1 MSGALRLAG
10 FVLAAALFAFT
21 LRAAHKAAGAAV
33 ALAAGV
39 MLFFFAATQ
48 MAPAVEALQSLAQ
61 RAGIGADTAA
71 LLLKLTGM
79 AYVTEFAVQACRDA
93 GEEGLAEKAALCG
106 KMLLFAQTLPLIVEI
121 GELTLSLTP

>member
-39 MLFFFAATQ
+39 MLFFFA
-48 MAPAVEALQSLAQ
+48 
-61 RAGIGADTAA
+61 
-71 LLLKLTGM
+71 
-79 AYVTEFAVQACRDA
+79 
-93 GEEGLAEKAALCG
+93 
-106 KMLLFAQTLPLIVEI
+106 LIR
-121 GELTLSLTP
+121 

>member
-48 MAPAVEALQSLAQ
+48 LAPAVEALQSLAQ

-79 AYVTEFAVQACRDA
+79 AYVTEFTVQACRDA

>member
-48 MAPAVEALQSLAQ
+48 LAPAVEALQSLAQ

-71 LLLKLTGM
+71 LLLKLTGV

>member
-21 LRAAHKAAGAAV
+21 LRAAHKAAGTAV

>member
-1 MSGALRLAG
+1 MSEALRLAG

-48 MAPAVEALQSLAQ
+48 LAPAVEALQSLAQ

>member
-10 FVLAAALFAFT
+10 FVLAAALVAFT

-48 MAPAVEALQSLAQ
+48 LAPAVEALQSLAQ

>member
-48 MAPAVEALQSLAQ
+48 LAPAVEALQSLAQ

>member
-33 ALAAGV
+33 ALAAG
-39 MLFFFAATQ
+39 
-48 MAPAVEALQSLAQ
+48 EALQSLAQ